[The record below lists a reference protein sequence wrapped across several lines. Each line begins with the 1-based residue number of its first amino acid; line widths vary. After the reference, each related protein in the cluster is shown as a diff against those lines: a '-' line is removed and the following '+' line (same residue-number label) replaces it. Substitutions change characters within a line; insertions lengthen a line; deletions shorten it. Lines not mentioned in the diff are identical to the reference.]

1 MKFNIKKIVL
11 EYKEINMDANHKK
24 PNKVDDTM
32 ENSKKHQKK
41 TKTYVPTSSP
51 TQLNHHHPSSTP
63 TISHTG
69 HHNHHTLTPTI
80 SPTVHHNHHT
90 LTPTIVPT
98 SHLHTK
104 RPTSKKKLKDDIP
117 EPSEAPQTSFKDDV
131 PEPSEAP
138 QTSFKDDVPEPSIA
152 PSESV
157 FRDEPEPIP
166 YPPMNS
172 SLLWLSDPEPAP
184 VPPPV
189 NESMIYSQSMLAERS
204 YHDSEVQISSNHYF
218 FFGTLALMSIGLIA
232 FMKRKRFL
240 YQPIPSADEFGFQI

>member
-51 TQLNHHHPSSTP
+51 TQLNHHHLSS
-63 TISHTG
+63 
-69 HHNHHTLTPTI
+69 TPTI

-152 PSESV
+152 PTESV

-189 NESMIYSQSMLAERS
+189 NDSIIYSQSMLAERS
-204 YHDSEVQISSNHYF
+204 YQDSEVQISSNHYF